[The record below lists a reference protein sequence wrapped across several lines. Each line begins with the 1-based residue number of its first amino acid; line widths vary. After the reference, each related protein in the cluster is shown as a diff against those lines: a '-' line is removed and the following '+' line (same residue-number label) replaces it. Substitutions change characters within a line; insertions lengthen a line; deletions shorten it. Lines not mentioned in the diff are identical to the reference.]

1 MANENQTEPVKMYRP
16 WVGVVLSF
24 FIVGASQFLSGKK
37 LVGIVWF
44 IIIELLTFGGV
55 FCLALPQI
63 PGDMPAFV
71 LLATAFIL
79 WIIMLVKSYRPIPRF
94 RWIGWI
100 GFIFLLLI
108 LSEAFNLENFVR
120 PFKVPTSSMSPT
132 LLGNVKRPDGTTAVG
147 DHIFVQKY
155 AYWFGKPERGDIVVF
170 KTDGISSILPENEFH
185 VKRIVGIPGD
195 ILSIQN
201 GHLFNHGRPVT
212 EPPSLA
218 KRAILNAPGGAQSY
232 LANATDTF
240 VVSNDCYFVVGDNT
254 TNSFDSRYW
263 GAVPGKNIIGKASKI
278 YWPLDRAEKIQ

>member
-24 FIVGASQFLSGKK
+24 LIVGASQFLSGKK

-44 IIIELLTFGGV
+44 IIIELFTFSGV
-55 FCLALPQI
+55 FCLAFPQI

-71 LLATAFIL
+71 MITTACIL

-100 GFIFLLLI
+100 GFIFFLLI
-108 LSEAFNLENFVR
+108 LSAAFNLENFVR
-120 PFKVPTSSMSPT
+120 PFKVPTGSMSPT
-132 LLGNVKRPDGTTAVG
+132 LLGNTKRPDGTTAAG
-147 DHIFVQKY
+147 DRIFVEKY
-155 AYWFGKPERGDIVVF
+155 AYWFGKPERGDIVAF
-170 KTDGISSILPENEFH
+170 KTDGISSMLPENEFYI
-185 VKRIVGIPGD
+185 KRIVGIPGD

-201 GHLFNHGRPVT
+201 GHLFNHGQPVT
-212 EPPSLA
+212 EPSSLA
-218 KRAILNAPGGAQSY
+218 KRPILNTPGGTQPY

-254 TNSFDSRYW
+254 TNSFDSRHW
-263 GAVPGKNIIGKASKI
+263 GALPKKKLFGKVQKFICRLDGLGKSK
-278 YWPLDRAEKIQ
+278 